1 MVFFCEMVILVVFN
15 SFNVVKNLKKP
26 DRVAHQMPPF
36 YTTDDNTS
44 YNSDFSLDTAISNL
58 EKSTNSVDWFTEKHM
73 KANVHNYYLLLSTDE
88 NFTAKIENFSVEK
101 NSTKEKLLG

>member
-1 MVFFCEMVILVVFN
+1 MVILVVFN

-44 YNSDFSLDTAISNL
+44 YNSDFSLDTAISN
-58 EKSTNSVDWFTEKHM
+58 V
-73 KANVHNYYLLLSTDE
+73 Y
-88 NFTAKIENFSVEK
+88 
-101 NSTKEKLLG
+101 KLGRLVYRKTYESQRA